1 MPRVMTCTPLAEDR
15 KVRLPV
21 STVALEG
28 ILILTAV
35 FSDQWIKD
43 GWNKMM
49 NKLNA
54 YADKMAGPAPRVKR
68 DDIFDS
74 ADAPLF
80 PTGTAPYPT
89 ATGAPMPTGTSA
101 PSITERQGPNSAS
114 LRRRA
119 KHFYARD
126 LSIDYRLAPKA
137 PSRVVRSP
145 ATSAF
150 SIPHN
155 R

>member
-28 ILILTAV
+28 ILTLTAV
-35 FSDQWIKD
+35 FSDQWFKD
-43 GWNKMM
+43 GWNKFI
-49 NKLNA
+49 A
-54 YADKMAGPAPRVKR
+54 FADKVVGPDRRAKR

-80 PTGTAPYPT
+80 PTGTAPHPT

-101 PSITERQGPNSAS
+101 PSITERQEPNSAS

-119 KHFYARD
+119 KHFYPRD

-145 ATSAF
+145 VDAAVPM
-150 SIPHN
+150 PHD